1 MPRIISFNPDYSLDE
16 VQRSS
21 VFAQVHTEPDLTD
34 ARCQFPKW
42 TFLSFFFI
50 NIYYLRSPYYIQDGM
65 PILRSA
71 RKSRPPS
78 FLRSALIQQVNL
90 LFGLNSTKSVFF
102 PDSQRCLMGLGPRDP
117 PGILNLLLASLPLL
131 YAVTL

>member
-16 VQRSS
+16 LQRSS
-21 VFAQVHTEPDLTD
+21 VFTQGHTEPELTD
-34 ARCQFPKW
+34 ARSQFPKW
-42 TFLSFFFI
+42 TLSFFFI
-50 NIYYLRSPYYIQDGM
+50 NSYYLWSPYYIQDGM

-78 FLRSALIQQVNL
+78 FPRSALIQQVNL
-90 LFGLNSTKSVFF
+90 LFGLDSTKSVFY